1 MRCPV
6 AGPTPLLGDSQAAR
20 DIVIKDGAPL
30 RTLHFEHLTIIIKRL
45 YALRVV
51 EPHLAG
57 TKSMVADLFT
67 KAIVEP
73 AAFFQF
79 RDYLL
84 NFQNWPGTQVVL
96 HGQAAR
102 LWKTLLELGTKGAP
116 GR

>member
-1 MRCPV
+1 MGR
-6 AGPTPLLGDSQAAR
+6 AAR
-20 DIVIKDGAPL
+20 DKVVKDGA
-30 RTLHFEHLTIIIKRL
+30 TLQTRHFERATIMINRL

-51 EPHLAG
+51 EPHLVG
-57 TKSMVADLFT
+57 TKFMVADLFT
-67 KAIVEP
+67 QAIIEP
-73 AAFFQF
+73 SAFFQF

-84 NFQNWPGTQVVL
+84 NLQNGPGTQVVL

>member
-1 MRCPV
+1 MM
-6 AGPTPLLGDSQAAR
+6 
-20 DIVIKDGAPL
+20 
-30 RTLHFEHLTIIIKRL
+30 IKRL

-51 EPHLAG
+51 EPHLVG
-57 TKSMVADLFT
+57 TKSMVADFFT

-73 AAFFQF
+73 ATFFQF

-84 NFQNWPGTQVVL
+84 NLQNGPGTQVVL

-102 LWKTLLELGTKGAP
+102 LWKTLLELVTMGAP